1 VYAGETKPGPVVPDR
16 KAMLKAKKILERIRN
31 DHGASAV
38 EYGLMVSL
46 IAAAIVTLV
55 SVLGSRVGFAF
66 QAIVNALPN

>member
-1 VYAGETKPGPVVPDR
+1 MGKLR
-16 KAMLKAKKILERIRN
+16 KLFNRLRN

-55 SVLGSRVGFAF
+55 GTLGGKVATAF
-66 QAIVNALPN
+66 QLIVSSLP